1 MAASMLAIAPM
12 IVLFLF
18 LQKQFISGIA
28 VTGLKA

>member
-1 MAASMLAIAPM
+1 MLAITPM
-12 IVLFLF
+12 IGVFII